1 MTQEANPARWS
12 LAVSLARRELRG
24 GVKGFRVFMA
34 CLMLGVAAIAGVG
47 SLAEGVREALRQ
59 DARTI
64 LGGDVELAFTHRE
77 ATAEQLAYIREGGRV
92 TVVTEMRAMTRTDSQ
107 RLLSELKAI
116 DPGIYPLLGTV
127 GLSGESDLGK
137 ALAQS
142 ADGVWGRRSSAA

>member
-1 MTQEANPARWS
+1 MIEEANPARWS
-12 LAVSLARRELRG
+12 LAIALARRELRG

-77 ATAEQLAYIREGGRV
+77 ATSDQLAFMRDGG
-92 TVVTEMRAMTRTDSQ
+92 
-107 RLLSELKAI
+107 
-116 DPGIYPLLGTV
+116 
-127 GLSGESDLGK
+127 
-137 ALAQS
+137 
-142 ADGVWGRRSSAA
+142 